1 MSAPPDV
8 ISAPATSCLSRG
20 AGHAGPVPPPPP
32 GPLQGD
38 LQELSFP
45 ELLGVLDAE
54 GAGGR
59 LRVQAGEAVRRLDF
73 AGGRLTAIDD
83 EALDDGV
90 VAGWAADVVLE
101 LCTLRS
107 GVFRFDEGAG
117 TAPAGAGVSA
127 DELLAGAELRVS
139 QWQQV
144 TRHVP
149 STTSVPRLAAVAPS
163 DQAIVV
169 AAPDWPILA
178 LVDGRRTVGDVVI
191 DSGRRSFEVFEA
203 LARFVAGGIVTLG
216 DVPGAEQAGH

>member
-1 MSAPPDV
+1 
-8 ISAPATSCLSRG
+8 
-20 AGHAGPVPPPPP
+20 VPPPQPA
-32 GPLQGD
+32 PLQGD
-38 LQELSFP
+38 LRELSFP

-54 GAGGR
+54 AAGGR

-73 AGGRLTAIDD
+73 ARGRLTAIDD

-90 VAGWAADVVLE
+90 VAGWVADVVLE
-101 LCTLRS
+101 LCTLQS

-117 TAPAGAGVSA
+117 MAAGAGVSA
-127 DELLAGAELRVS
+127 DELLAGAERRVS

-149 STTSVPRLAAVAPS
+149 STTSVPRLATVAPS

-203 LARFVAGGIVTLG
+203 LARFVAGGLVTLG
-216 DVPGAEQAGH
+216 NVPGAEQGAH

>member
-1 MSAPPDV
+1 M
-8 ISAPATSCLSRG
+8 L
-20 AGHAGPVPPPPP
+20 GPVPPPHPT
-32 GPLQGD
+32 PLQGD
-38 LQELSFP
+38 LRDLSFP

-83 EALDDGV
+83 EALDEGV
-90 VAGWAADVVLE
+90 VAGWVADVVLE
-101 LCTLRS
+101 LCTLQS
-107 GVFRFDEGAG
+107 GVFRFDEGAE
-117 TAPAGAGVSA
+117 APAGAGVSA
-127 DELLAGAELRVS
+127 DELLAGAERRVS

-149 STTSVPRLAAVAPS
+149 STTSVPRLAAAAPS
-163 DQAIVV
+163 DQAVVV

-203 LARFVAGGIVTLG
+203 LARFVAGGIVTLR
-216 DVPGAEQAGH
+216 DVPGAEQAAH

>member
-1 MSAPPDV
+1 M
-8 ISAPATSCLSRG
+8 
-20 AGHAGPVPPPPP
+20 
-32 GPLQGD
+32 
-38 LQELSFP
+38 SFP

-83 EALDDGV
+83 EPLDDGV

-101 LCTLRS
+101 LCTLQS

-117 TAPAGAGVSA
+117 MAAGAGVSA
-127 DELLAGAELRVS
+127 DELLAGAERRVS

-149 STTSVPRLAAVAPS
+149 STTSVPRLATVAPS

-203 LARFVAGGIVTLG
+203 LARFVAGGLVTLG
-216 DVPGAEQAGH
+216 NVPGAEQGAH

>member
-1 MSAPPDV
+1 
-8 ISAPATSCLSRG
+8 
-20 AGHAGPVPPPPP
+20 VPPPQPT
-32 GPLQGD
+32 PLQGD
-38 LQELSFP
+38 LRELSFP

-54 GAGGR
+54 AAGGR

-90 VAGWAADVVLE
+90 VAGWVVDVVLE
-101 LCTLRS
+101 LCTLQS

-117 TAPAGAGVSA
+117 MAAGAGVSA
-127 DELLAGAELRVS
+127 DELLAGAERRVS

-149 STTSVPRLAAVAPS
+149 STTSVPRLATVAPS

-203 LARFVAGGIVTLG
+203 LARFVAGGLVTLG
-216 DVPGAEQAGH
+216 NVPGAEQGAH